1 MFQYFNIRLN
11 DIRCFN
17 FGHQL
22 FQGGASNKSSFD
34 SDVAVFNMLIKRPG
48 SSSTTSDKSGLHMRA
63 KSRMFS
69 VSSRAE
75 SVDGEF
81 KGVKSGRQSVSFEQT
96 RSVPINGH
104 ISYPPQEIDTNYQQ
118 QGSWRQGP
126 ISTSSGTATGRYSE
140 HDDLTQATDHS
151 DNTFPIEPEPKSAAL
166 THNESKSTLGS
177 ITDSLVHRAP
187 GGKIDRLPRNI
198 ASQEEKDQAGR
209 PRTSRA
215 RRKSSHQ
222 ADSSI
227 SDLHP
232 TAALHAKSYLGPDT
246 EFLANYLTDGGGPS
260 PVDSTY
266 LEQQI
271 ADYEDGLI
279 GTLSETDSGSSSR
292 PAVPIS
298 SPVHYPNAKEYPQA
312 DTPSTAKAKIAA
324 ASSKSPR
331 QRPCSAKSSKLRAHC
346 SSRSGKC
353 SCSVCIL
360 SHNEHVDVSVK
371 CFILPKKLPQAYR

>member
-1 MFQYFNIRLN
+1 
-11 DIRCFN
+11 
-17 FGHQL
+17 
-22 FQGGASNKSSFD
+22 
-34 SDVAVFNMLIKRPG
+34 MLIKRPG

-75 SVDGEF
+75 SGDGEF

-96 RSVPINGH
+96 GMNGH
-104 ISYPPQEIDTNYQQ
+104 ISYPPQKGDVNYQQ
-118 QGSWRQGP
+118 QDSWKQGP

-140 HDDLTQATDHS
+140 HDDLTQATDHDDS
-151 DNTFPIEPEPKSAAL
+151 TFPIEPEPKSTAL
-166 THNESKSTLGS
+166 TYNESKSTLGS

-198 ASQEEKDQAGR
+198 ASQEEKDQAAR

-215 RRKSSHQ
+215 RRKSSHH
-222 ADSSI
+222 ADSSL

-232 TAALHAKSYLGPDT
+232 TAALHAKPYLGPDT

-271 ADYEDGLI
+271 ADYEDGVI
-279 GTLSETDSGSSSR
+279 GVLSETDSGSSSR

-360 SHNEHVDVSVK
+360 SFDKHVDISVR
-371 CFILPKKLPQAYR
+371 CIRLPKKLPRHSDSKLYLPFKNWNCIYNQNTFL